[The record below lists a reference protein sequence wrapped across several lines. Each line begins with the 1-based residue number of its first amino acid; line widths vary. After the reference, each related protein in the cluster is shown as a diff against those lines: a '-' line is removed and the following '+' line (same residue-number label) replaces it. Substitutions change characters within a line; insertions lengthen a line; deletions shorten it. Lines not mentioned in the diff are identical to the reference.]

1 MREWPE
7 SRIVADLIART
18 TRLRVLQAAATGAAI
33 GLVVA
38 APIVLIAL
46 LNGVN
51 VRVTTFTGL
60 AVAMAGAVIAW
71 ARLDR
76 SEGASAAAIEAKAP
90 HCRNVVGTAA
100 ALLKDQGHT
109 PTTVCRVVMFD
120 AAEVAR
126 TLNPAALMPW
136 TRPASHVISG
146 ALIFASVFLV
156 TIPGAA
162 ALLPGLT
169 TEASSAPSV
178 SSVRATITPPE
189 YTGLQVETVSN
200 PERLSALSG
209 SQVALV
215 IAGGGTRMSVETAEG
230 ASAATRNSD
239 GDFTASMTVTAD
251 GFVAITPFDDAGVA
265 GPRRLIGITS
275 TPDRPPTPRVTLPG
289 KDLFLREATEQL
301 KIAVEATDDLALR
314 SLKLAYTKVAGV
326 GESFTFT
333 EGETPLAI
341 ARASGRQWSGTGTI
355 DLAAMSLEVGDMIVY
370 RAVAADA
377 RPGTKPIESDAFIV
391 EIVSASE
398 AMAEGFSIDDTR
410 DKYALSQQM
419 VILKTERLIAK
430 TATRPAPTAD
440 AILEEA
446 MMIAAEQRS
455 VRAEL
460 VFMTGGHFEDEFV
473 EAAHEHEI
481 SDGRLDNSGRAD
493 LGRAIREM
501 SRASAELTE
510 GNVKV
515 ALEAEKAALSAMQR
529 ALSRRRFILRT
540 LTERESIDDTRRLTG
555 TLSDVARARRATAD
569 PEVPPSVVALRQGLA
584 QLAEL
589 AARPAL
595 TRADADAV
603 TTVTAQLLKT
613 AAGDRA
619 IVDVVTVLSKAGEA
633 MTANREQDA
642 RSALADAANRMT
654 AILRLAAPSAAAGD
668 DRDQR
673 RLKGALADALK
684 RAGGR

>member
-1 MREWPE
+1 MREWPDA
-7 SRIVADLIART
+7 RIVIDLLART
-18 TRLRVLQAAATGAAI
+18 TRLRAGQAAATGVAI

-38 APIVLIAL
+38 TPFVVAAL
-46 LNGVN
+46 VNGVN
-51 VRVTTFTGL
+51 VRVATLIGV
-60 AVAMAGAVIAW
+60 AVALSGAVIAW

-76 SEGASAAAIEAKAP
+76 TEAAAAAALEKHAP
-90 HCRNVVGTAA
+90 QCRNVVVTAA
-100 ALLKDQGHT
+100 ALLSDQGHT

-120 AAEVAR
+120 AAAAAR
-126 TLNPAALMPW
+126 SLRPTALMPW
-136 TRPASHVISG
+136 TRPAGRVVAG
-146 ALIFASVFLV
+146 ALIFASAYVV

-162 ALLPGLT
+162 ALLPDLT

-178 SSVRATITPPE
+178 SSVRAAITPPA
-189 YTGLQVETVSN
+189 YTGLPSETVSN
-200 PERLSALSG
+200 PERLNALAG

-215 IAGGGTRMSVETAEG
+215 IKGGGTRMSIETADG
-230 ASAATRNSD
+230 ASVATKNAD
-239 GDFTASMTVTAD
+239 GDFAASIAINAD

-265 GPRRLIGITS
+265 GPRRLIGITA
-275 TPDRPPTPRVTLPG
+275 TPDRPPVPRVTLPG

-301 KIAVEATDDLALR
+301 KIAVEADDDLGLR

-333 EGETPLAI
+333 EGETPLTLT
-341 ARASGRQWSGTGTI
+341 RASGRQWSGTGTI
-355 DLAAMSLEVGDMIVY
+355 DLVAMSLEVGDMIVY

-377 RPGTKPIESDAFIV
+377 RPGAKPVESDAYIV

-430 TATRPAPTAD
+430 AAGRPAPSAD
-440 AILEEA
+440 AVLEEA

-481 SDGRLDNSGRAD
+481 SDGRMDNSGRAD

-501 SRASAELTE
+501 SRASAELTD
-510 GNVKV
+510 GNIKV
-515 ALEAEKAALSAMQR
+515 ALEAEKTALAAMQR

-555 TLSDVARARRATAD
+555 TMADLARSRRKTAD
-569 PEVPPSVVALRQGLA
+569 PAVPPSVVALREGLA
-584 QLAEL
+584 QLGEL
-589 AARPAL
+589 AAEPTLSER
-595 TRADADAV
+595 DADAV
-603 TTVTAQLLKT
+603 TAVTAQLLKS
-613 AAGDRA
+613 AGGDRA
-619 IVDVVTVLSKAGEA
+619 VVDVVTVLSKAAEA
-633 MTANREQDA
+633 MAARRESDA
-642 RSALADAANRMT
+642 RAALTDAANRLT
-654 AILRLAAPSAAAGD
+654 TLLRAAAPSSSAGA
-668 DRDQR
+668 DRTER
-673 RLKGALADALK
+673 RLKGALADVL
-684 RAGGR
+684 RRGGGR

>member
-1 MREWPE
+1 MREWPD
-7 SRIVADLIART
+7 SRLVVDLLARA
-18 TRLRVLQAAATGAAI
+18 TRLRVLQAAATGVAI
-33 GLVVA
+33 GLAVA
-38 APIVLIAL
+38 APLVLVAL
-46 LNGVN
+46 LNGVS
-51 VRVTTFTGL
+51 VRVAVFMGL
-60 AVAMAGAVIAW
+60 AVAMAGSVIAW
-71 ARLDR
+71 ARRDR
-76 SEGASAAAIEAKAP
+76 TEGAIAAAIEAKAP
-90 HCRNVVGTAA
+90 HCRNVIVTAA
-100 ALLKDQGHT
+100 ALLKDQGRT
-109 PTTVCRVVMFD
+109 PTAVCRVVMFD
-120 AAEVAR
+120 AAARAR
-126 TLNPAALMPW
+126 TLRPAALMPW
-136 TRPASHVISG
+136 TRPASHLIGG
-146 ALIFASVFLV
+146 AVIFASAFLV

-178 SSVRATITPPE
+178 SSVRATMTPPA
-189 YTGLQVETVSN
+189 YTGLSSETVTD
-200 PERLSALSG
+200 PERLSALAG

-215 IAGGGTRMSVETAEG
+215 IAGGGTRMSIETAEG
-230 ASAATRNSD
+230 TSAATKNSD
-239 GDFTASMTVTAD
+239 GDFAASMTVKAD

-265 GPRRLIGITS
+265 GPRRLIGLTS
-275 TPDRPPTPRVTLPG
+275 TPDRPPVPRVILPG

-301 KIAVEATDDLALR
+301 KIAVDATDDLGLR

-333 EGETPLAI
+333 EGDTPLTI
-341 ARASGRQWSGTGTI
+341 ARASERQWSGTGSI

-377 RPGTKPIESDAFIV
+377 RPGAKTVESDAFIV

-398 AMAEGFSIDDTR
+398 AMAEGFSIDDTS

-430 TATRPAPTAD
+430 TATRPAPSSE

-481 SDGRLDNSGRAD
+481 ADGRLDNSGRAD

-515 ALEAEKAALSAMQR
+515 ALEAEEAALVAMQR

-555 TLSDVARARRATAD
+555 TLSDLARTRRAIAD
-569 PEVPPSVVALRQGLA
+569 PDVRHAVIALRQGLA

-589 AARPAL
+589 AAKPSLSR
-595 TRADADAV
+595 TDADAV
-603 TTVTAQLLKT
+603 TTVTAHLLKT

-619 IVDVVTVLSKAGEA
+619 TVDVVAVLSKAGEA
-633 MTANREQDA
+633 MTAHREEEA
-642 RSALADAANRMT
+642 RAALTDAANRIGT
-654 AILRLAAPSAAAGD
+654 LLRKAAPASVAGD
-668 DRDQR
+668 GRERR
-673 RLKGALADALK
+673 RLKGALAEALK
-684 RAGGR
+684 RGGAR

>member
-7 SRIVADLIART
+7 SRIVIALLSRT
-18 TRLRVLQAAATGAAI
+18 TRLRAWQAAARGAAV
-33 GLVVA
+33 GLIA
-38 APIVLIAL
+38 ATPIVLVSL
-46 LNGVN
+46 LSGVHAQLAIF
-51 VRVTTFTGL
+51 VGL
-60 AVAMAGAVIAW
+60 AVALAGAIIAW

-76 SEGASAAAIEAKAP
+76 SDAASATAIEARAP
-90 HCRNVVGTAA
+90 HCRNVVITAA
-100 ALLKDQGHT
+100 ALLKNQGHT
-109 PTTVCRVVMFD
+109 PTTICRVVMFD
-120 AAEVAR
+120 AAEKAR
-126 TLNPAALMPW
+126 TLSPAGLMPW
-136 TRPASHVISG
+136 TRPASHVMSG

-162 ALLPGLT
+162 TLLPGLA

-178 SSVRATITPPE
+178 SSVRVTITPPA
-189 YTGLQVETVSN
+189 YTGRQAETVSN
-200 PERLSALSG
+200 PDRLSALAG

-215 IAGGGTRMSVETAEG
+215 IAGDGTRMSVETAEG
-230 ASAATRNSD
+230 TSAATRNAD
-239 GDFTASMTVTAD
+239 GHFTTSITVNAD
-251 GFVAITPFDDAGVA
+251 GFVAMTPYDAADVA
-265 GPRRLIGITS
+265 GPRRLIGVTA
-275 TPDRPPTPRVTLPG
+275 TPDRPPVPRVTLPG

-301 KIAVEATDDLALR
+301 TIAVEASDDLSVR
-314 SLKLAYTKVAGV
+314 TLKLAYTKVAGV

-333 EGETPLAI
+333 EGEAALAI
-341 ARASGRQWSGTGTI
+341 TRASSRQWSGTGTI

-370 RAVAADA
+370 RAVAADG
-377 RPGTKPIESDAFIV
+377 RPGAAPVESDAFIV

-398 AMAEGFSIDDTR
+398 AMAEGFAIDDTR

-430 TATRPAPTAD
+430 ASIRPAPSAD

-481 SDGRLDNSGRAD
+481 ADGRLDNSGRAD

-515 ALEAEKAALSAMQR
+515 ALEAERTALAAMQR

-540 LTERESIDDTRRLTG
+540 LTKREAIDETRRLTG
-555 TLSDVARARRATAD
+555 TLSDLARTKRATAD
-569 PEVPPSVVALRQGLA
+569 PELPPSVVALRQGLA
-584 QLAEL
+584 QLGEL
-589 AARPAL
+589 AATPAL
-595 TRADADAV
+595 LRTDADAV
-603 TTVTAQLLKT
+603 TAVTAQLLKT

-619 IVDVVTVLSKAGEA
+619 IVDVVAVLSKAGEA
-633 MTANREQDA
+633 MATNREQDA
-642 RSALADAANRMT
+642 RVALADAANRMT
-654 AILRLAAPSAAAGD
+654 VLLRKAAPSSAAGD
-668 DRDQR
+668 GRQQR
-673 RLKGALADALK
+673 RLKGALVDALK
-684 RAGGR
+684 RGAGR

>member
-7 SRIVADLIART
+7 SRVVADLLART
-18 TRLRVLQAAATGAAI
+18 TRLRTLQAAATGVAI
-33 GLVVA
+33 GLTVA
-38 APIVLIAL
+38 APIVLFAL
-46 LNGVN
+46 LNGVS
-51 VRVTTFTGL
+51 VRITVFTGL
-60 AVAMAGAVIAW
+60 AVAMAGALIAW

-76 SEGASAAAIEAKAP
+76 TEGAAAAAIEAKAP
-90 HCRNVVGTAA
+90 QCRNVVVTAA

-109 PTTVCRVVMFD
+109 PTTVFRVVMFD

-126 TLNPAALMPW
+126 TLSPRALMPW
-136 TRPASHVISG
+136 TRPAGHVSAG
-146 ALIFASVFLV
+146 ALIFASAFLV

-162 ALLPGLT
+162 ALLPGLA

-178 SSVRATITPPE
+178 KSVRATMTPPA
-189 YTGLQVETVSN
+189 YTGLPVETVSN
-200 PERLSALSG
+200 PERLTALAG

-215 IAGGGTRMSVETAEG
+215 IAGGGTRMSVETADG
-230 ASAATRNSD
+230 ASAATRNAD
-239 GDFTASMTVTAD
+239 GDFTASMTVNAD

-265 GPRRLIGITS
+265 GPRRLVGITA
-275 TPDRPPTPRVTLPG
+275 TPDRPPVPRVTLPG

-301 KIAVEATDDLALR
+301 KIAVEANDDLSLR

-341 ARASGRQWSGTGTI
+341 TRASSRQWSGSGTI

-370 RAVAADA
+370 RAVAADG
-377 RPGTKPIESDAFIV
+377 RPGAKPIESDAFIV

-398 AMAEGFSIDDTR
+398 AMAEGFAIDDTR

-430 TATRPAPTAD
+430 TVARPAPSPD
-440 AILEEA
+440 VVLEEA

-501 SRASAELTE
+501 SRASAELTD

-515 ALEAEKAALSAMQR
+515 ALEAEKAALTAMQR

-540 LTERESIDDTRRLTG
+540 LTEREAIDDTRRLTG
-555 TLSDVARARRATAD
+555 TLADLARTRRATAD
-569 PEVPPSVVALRQGLA
+569 PEVPLSVVALRQGLA
-584 QLAEL
+584 QLGEL

-595 TRADADAV
+595 SRTNVDSV
-603 TTVTAQLLKT
+603 TAVTAQLLKT

-619 IVDVVTVLSKAGEA
+619 IVDVVAVLSKAGEA
-633 MTANREQDA
+633 MSANREQDA
-642 RSALADAANRMT
+642 RAALADAANRMT
-654 AILRLAAPSAAAGD
+654 ALLRKAAPSSAAGG

-684 RAGGR
+684 RGVKR

>member
-7 SRIVADLIART
+7 SRVVVALLART
-18 TRLRVLQAAATGAAI
+18 TSLRVLQAAATGVGI

-38 APIVLIAL
+38 APFVLVAL

-51 VRVTTFTGL
+51 VRLTTLTGL
-60 AVAMAGAVIAW
+60 ALAMAGGILAW
-71 ARLDR
+71 ARRDR
-76 SEGASAAAIEAKAP
+76 SESASAAAIEARAP
-90 HCRNVVGTAA
+90 HCRNVVVTAA

-109 PTTVCRVVMFD
+109 PTTVCRVVMCD

-126 TLNPAALMPW
+126 TVSPTVLMPW
-136 TRPASHVISG
+136 TRPAGHVVAG
-146 ALIFASVFLV
+146 ALIFASTYLV

-169 TEASSAPSV
+169 AEASSAPSV
-178 SSVRATITPPE
+178 SSVRATITPPA
-189 YTGLQVETVSN
+189 YTGLPTETVSD
-200 PERLSALSG
+200 PERLSALAG
-209 SQVALV
+209 SQVV
-215 IAGGGTRMSVETAEG
+215 FTIAGGGTRMSIETAQG
-230 ASAATRNSD
+230 ASVATRNAD
-239 GDFTASMTVTAD
+239 GDFAASMTVNAD
-251 GFVAITPFDDAGVA
+251 GFVAITPFDDAGAA
-265 GPRRLIGITS
+265 GPRRLIGVTS
-275 TPDRPPTPRVTLPG
+275 TPDRPPVPRVTLPG

-301 KIAVEATDDLALR
+301 KIAVDATDDLGLR

-333 EGETPLAI
+333 EGETPLTLT
-341 ARASGRQWSGTGTI
+341 RASDRQWSGTGTI

-377 RPGTKPIESDAFIV
+377 RPGTAPIESDAFIV

-430 TATRPAPTAD
+430 TAARPAPSAD
-440 AILEEA
+440 AVLEEA

-515 ALEAEKAALSAMQR
+515 ALEAEKAALTAMQR

-555 TLSDVARARRATAD
+555 TLSELARTRRATAD

-584 QLAEL
+584 HLGEL
-589 AARPAL
+589 TARPAL
-595 TRADADAV
+595 TRADADAM

-619 IVDVVTVLSKAGEA
+619 IVDVVAVLSKAGEA

-642 RSALADAANRMT
+642 RAALADAANRMT
-654 AILRLAAPSAAAGD
+654 AILRLAAPSSTAGD

-673 RLKGALADALK
+673 RLKGALADAL
-684 RAGGR
+684 RRGGGR